1 MAEPIG
7 LASSLPALA
16 TFAFKA
22 SLSLYETVNIFR
34 SHTKRVRDLIE
45 KLESLSGVLAPLQ
58 ELLDTT
64 TDENLSIFELPLRRC
79 GNTCSEFEQEIIESL
94 SRSANRTSFRD
105 WAKSHLRYLVYNHYN
120 QFPWLPSCAA
130 LCPLCYASI
139 HFFET
144 PVANLTP
151 SHKSSVTAE
160 AIESYKDIIETAKAD
175 LESHLETI
183 HDKLQRIVGQTVA
196 AEDLD
201 TLELRRIKE
210 EHMSTEK
217 FLQICTQFLNHINQS
232 QLSTKSSNSSAGLL
246 GSDTYPERVTDK
258 SLQNCKKNLAG
269 TITQLEKHMQ
279 DLTDRLLVKSKAAM
293 TSEQDILELKGLQD
307 DWQTAYQCMEI
318 CSKASV
324 LRDNSRTG
332 IFENCTSA
340 DLSTP
345 VVVST
350 LERLILA
357 NKDFTK
363 PSLRALLG
371 QMSDEWPSYKNS

>member
-1 MAEPIG
+1 M
-7 LASSLPALA
+7 S
-16 TFAFKA
+16 
-22 SLSLYETVNIFR
+22 
-34 SHTKRVRDLIE
+34 
-45 KLESLSGVLAPLQ
+45 
-58 ELLDTT
+58 
-64 TDENLSIFELPLRRC
+64 
-79 GNTCSEFEQEIIESL
+79 
-94 SRSANRTSFRD
+94 
-105 WAKSHLRYLVYNHYN
+105 LRYLVYNHYN

-144 PVANLTP
+144 P
-151 SHKSSVTAE
+151 E

-183 HDKLQRIVGQTVA
+183 HDKLQHIVGQTVT

-217 FLQICTQFLNHINQS
+217 CLQICTQFFDHIDQS

-258 SLQNCKKNLAG
+258 SLLNCKKNLAG
-269 TITQLEKHMQ
+269 AITQLEKHMQ
-279 DLTDRLLVKSKAAM
+279 DLTDRLLVKSKGAM
-293 TSEQDILELKGLQD
+293 TSEQ
-307 DWQTAYQCMEI
+307 
-318 CSKASV
+318 
-324 LRDNSRTG
+324 RDNSRTG

-357 NKDFTK
+357 NKDCTK
-363 PSLRALLG
+363 PSLRAMLG
-371 QMSDEWPSYKNS
+371 QMSDGWPSIRTRRNRKKILRTLLKLLRLIGKLARCRRHPVGHEGEHDLFSIGF

>member
-34 SHTKRVRDLIE
+34 SHTKRVRDLIDE
-45 KLESLSGVLAPLQ
+45 LESLSGVLAPLQ

-64 TDENLSIFELPLRRC
+64 TDENLSKLELPLRRC
-79 GNTCSEFEQEIIESL
+79 GNACSEFEQEIIKYL
-94 SRSANRTSFRD
+94 SRSANRTGFRD
-105 WAKSHLRYLVYNHYN
+105 WAKLRI
-120 QFPWLPSCAA
+120 A
-130 LCPLCYASI
+130 LTNAS
-139 HFFET
+139 
-144 PVANLTP
+144 L
-151 SHKSSVTAE
+151 HKSSVTAE
-160 AIESYKDIIETAKAD
+160 AIESWKDIIETAKAD
-175 LESHLETI
+175 LESHVKTI
-183 HDKLQRIVGQTVA
+183 HDKLQRIVGQTMT

-217 FLQICTQFLNHINQS
+217 CLQICTQFFDHIDQS
-232 QLSTKSSNSSAGLL
+232 QLSTKCSNSSAGLL
-246 GSDTYPERVTDK
+246 DLDTYPERVTDK

-293 TSEQDILELKGLQD
+293 ISEQDTLELKGLQN

-318 CSKASV
+318 YSKASE

-340 DLSTP
+340 ALSTP

-350 LERLILA
+350 FEGLILA
-357 NKDFTK
+357 SKDL
-363 PSLRALLG
+363 PNLA
-371 QMSDEWPSYKNS
+371 

>member
-1 MAEPIG
+1 M
-7 LASSLPALA
+7 S
-16 TFAFKA
+16 
-22 SLSLYETVNIFR
+22 
-34 SHTKRVRDLIE
+34 
-45 KLESLSGVLAPLQ
+45 
-58 ELLDTT
+58 
-64 TDENLSIFELPLRRC
+64 
-79 GNTCSEFEQEIIESL
+79 
-94 SRSANRTSFRD
+94 
-105 WAKSHLRYLVYNHYN
+105 LRYLVYNHYN

-183 HDKLQRIVGQTVA
+183 HDKLQRIVGQTVT

-201 TLELRRIKE
+201 TLELRRTKE

-217 FLQICTQFLNHINQS
+217 CLQICTQFFDHINQS
-232 QLSTKSSNSSAGLL
+232 QLSTKCSNSYAGLL
-246 GSDTYPERVTDK
+246 GSDTYPERVTGK

-269 TITQLEKHMQ
+269 TIAQLEKHMQ

-293 TSEQDILELKGLQD
+293 ISEQDTLELKGLQN

-318 CSKASV
+318 YSKASE

-340 DLSTP
+340 ALSTP

-350 LERLILA
+350 FEGLILA
-357 NKDFTK
+357 SKDL
-363 PSLRALLG
+363 PNLA
-371 QMSDEWPSYKNS
+371 

>member
-1 MAEPIG
+1 M
-7 LASSLPALA
+7 S
-16 TFAFKA
+16 
-22 SLSLYETVNIFR
+22 
-34 SHTKRVRDLIE
+34 
-45 KLESLSGVLAPLQ
+45 
-58 ELLDTT
+58 
-64 TDENLSIFELPLRRC
+64 
-79 GNTCSEFEQEIIESL
+79 
-94 SRSANRTSFRD
+94 
-105 WAKSHLRYLVYNHYN
+105 LRYLVYNHYN

-130 LCPLCYASI
+130 LCPLCYTAI
-139 HFFET
+139 HFIET

-160 AIESYKDIIETAKAD
+160 AIESYKYIIETAKAD

-183 HDKLQRIVGQTVA
+183 HDKLQRIVGQTVT

-217 FLQICTQFLNHINQS
+217 CLQICTQFFDHIDQS

-293 TSEQDILELKGLQD
+293 TSEQDILGLKGLQD
-307 DWQTAYQCMEI
+307 DWQTTYQCMEI
-318 CSKASV
+318 CSKASE

>member
-22 SLSLYETVNIFR
+22 SLSLYETVNSFR

-45 KLESLSGVLAPLQ
+45 ELESLSGVLAPLQ

-64 TDENLSIFELPLRRC
+64 TDKNLSILELPLQRC
-79 GNTCSEFEQEIIESL
+79 GNTCSD
-94 SRSANRTSFRD
+94 FRD
-105 WAKSHLRYLVYNHYN
+105 WAKLRYLGDDIDSFRRMLSGYK
-120 QFPWLPSCAA
+120 LTISIA
-130 LCPLCYASI
+130 L
-139 HFFET
+139 T
-144 PVANLTP
+144 NANL
-151 SHKSSVTAE
+151 HKSSVTAE
-160 AIESYKDIIETAKAD
+160 AIESCKDIIETAKAD

-183 HDKLQRIVGQTVA
+183 HDKLQRIVGQTMI

-201 TLELRRIKE
+201 TLELWRIKE

-217 FLQICTQFLNHINQS
+217 CLQICTQFFDHIDQS

-258 SLQNCKKNLAG
+258 SLLNCKKNLAG

-293 TSEQDILELKGLQD
+293 ISEQDILGLKGLQD
-307 DWQTAYQCMEI
+307 DWQTTYQCMEI
-318 CSKASV
+318 CSKASE

-357 NKDFTK
+357 NKDCTK
-363 PSLRALLG
+363 PSLRAFLG
-371 QMSDEWPSYKNS
+371 QMSDGWPSYKNS